1 MFFKASLALLYR
13 NQLYNHLP
21 NGQLPPKACGPDEA
35 CCCPSDNFPSPA
47 AVPRPLSNPA
57 AKGTLRTSNLPE
69 ELRKWLTNSFCAR
82 FHSAA

>member
-1 MFFKASLALLYR
+1 MSSLAFLCR
-13 NQLYNHLP
+13 NQLYNQLP
-21 NGQLPPKACGPDEA
+21 NGQLSQKACGPDEA

-69 ELRKWLTNSFCAR
+69 ELRKWLANLFCVR
-82 FHSAA
+82 SYRAA